1 MIALG
6 PPQEL
11 IAQLGSEHVI
21 EFSFDA
27 PESPPVPADDWLDLP
42 AVTASRHEA
51 GTVHLSVTEP
61 HIALPAVLE
70 RLRNRNAQL
79 ASLTTRHA
87 SLDDVFV
94 MLTGRQIEESDGATE

>member
-1 MIALG
+1 MLDEVGTVFSAAFSRRKLFDIAIPLAEG
-6 PPQEL
+6 LAE
-11 IAQLGSEHVI
+11 A
-21 EFSFDA
+21 
-27 PESPPVPADDWLDLP
+27 
-42 AVTASRHEA
+42 HEA
-51 GTVHLSVTEP
+51 GVVHLSVTEP

-70 RLRNRNAQL
+70 RLRNRNARL